1 MIFSINLIIATT
13 VGTFFSYGVFVT
25 LKVSN
30 LIIGYFS
37 NYLFPKIELYIG
49 DYESNYESKNYIS

>member
-1 MIFSINLIIATT
+1 MIFLINSIIATT
-13 VGTFFSYGVFVT
+13 IGTFFTYGVFVT

-37 NYLFPKIELYIG
+37 NYLFPKIELYVG
-49 DYESNYESKNYIS
+49 NCESKNYIS

>member
-37 NYLFPKIELYIG
+37 NYLFPKIELYVG
-49 DYESNYESKNYIS
+49 DYEK

>member
-1 MIFSINLIIATT
+1 MIFLINSIIATT
-13 VGTFFSYGVFVT
+13 IGTFFTYGVFVT

-37 NYLFPKIELYIG
+37 NYLFPKIELYVG
-49 DYESNYESKNYIS
+49 NYESKNYIS

>member
-1 MIFSINLIIATT
+1 MIFLINSIIATI
-13 VGTFFSYGVFVT
+13 VGTFFSFGVFVT

-37 NYLFPKIELYIG
+37 NFLFPKMEIYVG
-49 DYESNYESKNYIS
+49 NYESKNYFL

>member
-1 MIFSINLIIATT
+1 MIFLINSIIATT
-13 VGTFFSYGVFVT
+13 IGTFFTYGVFVT

-37 NYLFPKIELYIG
+37 NYLFPKIELYVG
-49 DYESNYESKNYIS
+49 DCEK